1 MCTCTYSTKVNEGAV
16 AGDDLETSVYYVK
29 DALDANV
36 TYAAAPQVH
45 TVGARGQ
52 GGRREEGSS
61 GESEEGEGAW
71 GGKEDVDMP
80 DIGEGEGGPVQ
91 LTACVHELVY
101 LLHESVYLLHKSV
114 FLPHKSVH

>member
-45 TVGARGQ
+45 TVGAGGQ
-52 GGRREEGSS
+52 GESS

-71 GGKEDVDMP
+71 GGKEDVDVP
-80 DIGEGEGGPVQ
+80 DIGEGEG
-91 LTACVHELVY
+91 TCAAHCMCA
-101 LLHESVYLLHKSV
+101 
-114 FLPHKSVH
+114 